1 MRHAKLASLLIV
13 FAIGCRTQGVPVRIE
28 GDPVSIA
35 WLAGSWTGEYWG
47 GNAAR
52 SGSLDFTLGRGTD
65 SLYGDVSMVGAT
77 GQPLRPADP
86 MDVHRSHVRAPQRL
100 RIDFVAVH
108 ADVVQGTLE
117 PYVSPD
123 CECIVVTTFVGQVRG
138 HAIAGMFATQSEGH
152 VIAEGRWEM
161 HRVEDDGR

>member
-1 MRHAKLASLLIV
+1 MRQATLASLLTV
-13 FAIGCRTQGVPVRIE
+13 FAIGCRTQAVPVHVE

-35 WLAGSWTGEYWG
+35 WLAGSWTGEYHG

-52 SGSLDFTLGRGTD
+52 SGSLDFTLRRGTD
-65 SLYGDVSMVGAT
+65 SLYGDVTMVGSS

-86 MDVHRSHVRAPQRL
+86 MDVHRSHVQAPQRL

-108 ADVVQGTLE
+108 ADVVQGNLE
-117 PYVSPD
+117 PYVSSD

-138 HAIAGMFATQSEGH
+138 DDIAGMFVTQNAGH

-161 HRVEDDGR
+161 HRVDDDGR